1 MANLVPF
8 QDRKTGNPDLDRL
21 SQDVAQAVRDLQ
33 TQRQPATSVTITSS
47 FSLGRQAT
55 ATVSP
60 ETRSSVVVSLPNVAP
75 ANQVSRIVNN
85 SAFPVQV
92 RTADSLTVFGAVQ
105 PGASLTVTGNGKTWS
120 A

>member
-1 MANLVPF
+1 MPVTVPF
-8 QDRKTGNPDLDRL
+8 QDRKTGNPDIDRL

-33 TQRQPATSVTITSS
+33 AQFVPAQSVTVSSS
-47 FSLGRQAT
+47 FTVARQAT
-55 ATVSP
+55 VTVSA
-60 ETRSSVVVSLPNVAP
+60 EARSSVVISLPNTAP
-75 ANQVSRIVNN
+75 QQSTRIVNN

-105 PGASLTVTGNGKTWS
+105 PGSSLTVTGNGKTWS

>member
-21 SQDVAQAVRDLQ
+21 SQDVAQAIRDLQ
-33 TQRQPATSVTITSS
+33 TQRQPATSLTVTSS
-47 FSLGRQAT
+47 FTVGRQAT
-55 ATVSP
+55 VTVGP
-60 ETRSSVVVSLPNVAP
+60 ETRSPVTVSLPNVAP
-75 ANQVSRIVNN
+75 AQSTRIVNN
-85 SAFPVQV
+85 SAFAVQV

-105 PGASLTVTGNGKTWS
+105 PGQSLTVTGNGKTWS